1 MKKIIT
7 ASALM
12 LTAAT
17 LFSSCN
23 GKTELPT
30 VAQTTEQSTVLT
42 TKAET
47 VVNKDGE
54 VLEIATKNENYTI
67 YAAPTAKPTVA
78 YSFANSGYTYNIA
91 GNENTP
97 QDNNSATTKKKLEII
112 EEKAEGI
119 SIVTK
124 SPTVMAG
131 NSATVMIQGTPG
143 ERFSIDFYETSSSKA
158 SYKGL
163 EEKKAD
169 ENGYVTWS
177 FTVDESCEPGNH
189 KIYIS
194 EKGSKNYIQTYIT
207 VS

>member
-12 LTAAT
+12 LTAAA

-30 VAQTTEQSTVLT
+30 VAQTTEQTTVIT

-54 VLEIATKNENYTI
+54 VLEIATQNENYTI
-67 YAAPTAKPTVA
+67 YAAPTQKQTVA
-78 YSFANSGYTYNIA
+78 YSIAYNIPDSP
-91 GNENTP
+91 NESTP
-97 QDNNSATTKKKLEII
+97 DKTATTKKLEII
-112 EEKAEGI
+112 EEKSNGI
-119 SIVTK
+119 SLITK
-124 SPTVMAG
+124 STVVMAG
-131 NSATVMIQGTPG
+131 SSATVMIQGNAG
-143 ERFSIDFYETSSSKA
+143 EKYSIDFYETSSSKA

-177 FTVDESCEPGNH
+177 FTVDESCESGNH
-189 KIYIS
+189 IIYIA
-194 EKGSKNYIQTYIT
+194 EKGSRNYIQTYIT